1 MRRLVEQRPGPAAA
15 RHHQQVERL
24 RQRLREVP
32 IRHDRGAVGAF
43 DLGDFAGDQRDLEG
57 IGRRRRIVGAEE
69 ARDRE
74 GLDEAEDVDRLETV
88 EDQDADPLGR
98 RKGACVRHL
107 FPPTETRRG
116 VRTQALL
123 LMRRAS
129 NFVL

>member
-1 MRRLVEQRPGPAAA
+1 MRRLVEQRPGPGASGD
-15 RHHQQVERL
+15 HQQVERL

-32 IRHDRGAVGAF
+32 VRHDRGAVGAF

-88 EDQDADPLGR
+88 EDQDADPLVAG
-98 RKGACVRHL
+98 KVDVSAIC
-107 FPPTETRRG
+107 FPDPRRG
-116 VRTQALL
+116 VASAS
-123 LMRRAS
+123 MRS
-129 NFVL
+129 CL